1 MTSKR
6 NQFIVGL
13 FALCGFSIAVVTVV
27 WLGVTSYFEKG
38 QYAVA
43 YFDESVQGLDKDS
56 PVKYRGVTIGKVH
69 QVRVAPDAS
78 LIEVIMKVETG
89 LEHID
94 EVTAQLK
101 SVGITG
107 IMFIELDRKTPK
119 DDQLTPKLTFDPPYP
134 MVATRPS
141 DIRKFMTAMEDLL
154 KQASDLNVVRISYQI
169 QGILSEIDEAIRDAD
184 VKGVS
189 RSLQETLGRIEKLID
204 PARLE
209 KSLATIDEA
218 VRRVGVLA
226 ETANR
231 TVGQVDDMITGQ
243 KPVIA
248 EAIGN
253 MKDAVV
259 AIRGAAESS
268 RNLVVQ
274 SDGRMDALQRQL
286 TDTLQQLEATS
297 ENLQRLSALLAD
309 QPSLLLRGTLPQQR
323 ELPR

>member
-13 FALCGFSIAVVTVV
+13 FVLCGFSIAVVTVV

-38 QYAVA
+38 HYAVA

-78 LIEVIMKVETG
+78 LIEVVMKVETG

-94 EVTAQLK
+94 DVTAQLK

-119 DDQLTPKLTFDPPYP
+119 DVQLTPKLSFDPPYP
-134 MVATRPS
+134 LVATRPS
-141 DIRKFMTAMEDLL
+141 DIRKFMTAMEDIL
-154 KQASDLNVVRISYQI
+154 KQASDLNVARISYQI
-169 QGILSEIDEAIRDAD
+169 QGILSEIDETIRDAD

-189 RSLQETLGRIEKLID
+189 RGLQETLGRIEKLID

-231 TVGQVDDMITGQ
+231 AVGQVDDMITGQ
-243 KPVIA
+243 KPVIV

-253 MKDAVV
+253 MREAVV
-259 AIRGAAESS
+259 AVRGVAESS
-268 RNLVVQ
+268 RKLVIQ

-297 ENLQRLSALLAD
+297 ENLQRLSSLLAD
-309 QPSLLLRGTLPQQR
+309 QPSLLLRGNLPQER
-323 ELPR
+323 KLPR